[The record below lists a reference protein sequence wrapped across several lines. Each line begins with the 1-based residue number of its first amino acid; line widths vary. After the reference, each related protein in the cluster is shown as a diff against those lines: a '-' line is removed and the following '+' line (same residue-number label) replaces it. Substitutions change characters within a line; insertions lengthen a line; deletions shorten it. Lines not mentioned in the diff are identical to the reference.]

1 MNGKAERSAIMT
13 ENEFA
18 ILDELYFVTSYSDL
32 KSTSA
37 LTDEELCTAL
47 RDLIGKGYIRILY
60 PDPDTDYAYD
70 EATFKQRCQEYY
82 YLATKAGLV
91 VHNSI

>member
-1 MNGKAERSAIMT
+1 MT
-13 ENEFA
+13 ENEFT
-18 ILDELYFVTSYSDL
+18 ILDELYFVTSYPDL

-37 LTDEELCTAL
+37 LSDNELCAAL
-47 RDLIGKGYIRILY
+47 HDLIAKGYIKILY
-60 PDPDTDYAYD
+60 PDPDTEHTYD
-70 EATFKQRCQEYY
+70 EHSFGLHCQDYF

>member
-1 MNGKAERSAIMT
+1 MT

-18 ILDELYFVTSYSDL
+18 ILDELYFVTSYPDL

-37 LTDEELCTAL
+37 LSDSELCAAL
-47 RDLIGKGYIRILY
+47 RDLIIKGYIRILY
-60 PDPDTDYAYD
+60 PDPDTEHAYD
-70 EATFKQRCQEYY
+70 EATFGMHCQQYF